1 MKQSKSFAGFA
12 SLLSATFIYGFFGVL
27 ARVIGLNLP
36 LFYQS
41 WVRNLFQLFIL
52 AVFVLLLRKWVPVK
66 QKDVKWLLLRT
77 FGGLVGFFGSF
88 IAFLY
93 IPFGTTYFVFYAGST
108 IGGYLLGNILFHE
121 KFTLKKIISL
131 GLSVVGLLFIYSV
144 SFEMDKSI
152 YVLAAL
158 LSGFGTSVWNTFS
171 KKISDVYSALQLN
184 FIDTILTFAVT
195 LSISLIIREQWVA
208 PELSPIW
215 LAMILFAVMFILT
228 GQLMVYGFSRLD
240 VHLASLIMLTEIL
253 FGVIFGYVF
262 FRESVTPM
270 TLVGG
275 LLIISAIVLPELKV
289 RKQKHVKTLR

>member
-1 MKQSKSFAGFA
+1 MKGNKTLIGFA

-52 AVFVLLLRKWVPVK
+52 GALVLAMRKWVPVK
-66 QKDVKWLLLRT
+66 TKDVKWLLLRT
-77 FGGLVGFFGSF
+77 AGGLVGFFGSF

-108 IGGYLLGNILFHE
+108 MGGYVLGNILFHE
-121 KFTLKKIISL
+121 KFNLKKIISL

-144 SFEMDKSI
+144 SFDMDKSV

-171 KKISDVYSALQLN
+171 KKISDDYSALQLN
-184 FIDTILTFAVT
+184 LVDTVLTFAAT
-195 LSISLIIREQWVA
+195 LSLSLILKESWVA
-208 PELSPIW
+208 PEFSVIW
-215 LAMILFAVMFILT
+215 LAMILFAVMFIMT

-275 LLIISAIVLPELKV
+275 LLIISAIVLPELRTAK
-289 RKQKHVKTLR
+289 KPQP